1 MKDCN
6 TTMLSLSIAI
16 IGAGWI
22 GCHLAIDLAK
32 IGRQITLFDK
42 GDEILS
48 GVSGDFGIR
57 LH

>member
-1 MKDCN
+1 
-6 TTMLSLSIAI
+6 MLSLSIAI